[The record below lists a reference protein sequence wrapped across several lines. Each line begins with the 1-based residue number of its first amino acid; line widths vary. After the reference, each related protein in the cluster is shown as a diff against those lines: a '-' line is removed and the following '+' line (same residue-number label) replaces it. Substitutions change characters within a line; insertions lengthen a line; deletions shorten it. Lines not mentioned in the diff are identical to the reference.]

1 MERSRGAHEMRAY
14 TSRELGAFTRT
25 APSRSCRGASR
36 VCYDP
41 TVPQQPEPERDG
53 RAAHWIA
60 TVGGLGD
67 RLPAPGTTAGSL
79 PAAAAWWL
87 LGMALGASWR
97 LFAATVLLTVAAIVV
112 GTWAADVEARRRA
125 REDPGPVVIDEVA
138 GQWLCLAVALPFA
151 PLGGGASLAL
161 FAAAG
166 FFLFRVFD
174 VVKPWPVRRLER
186 LPGGVGIVADDL
198 AAGALA
204 GILLAV
210 AWRYLSP

>member
-1 MERSRGAHEMRAY
+1 V
-14 TSRELGAFTRT
+14 
-25 APSRSCRGASR
+25 PSDSTPDS
-36 VCYDP
+36 
-41 TVPQQPEPERDG
+41 EG

-67 RLPAPGTTAGSL
+67 RLPAPGTTAGSF
-79 PAAAAWWL
+79 PAAVVWWL
-87 LGMALGASWR
+87 LAAALGDSWH
-97 LFAATVLLTVAAIVV
+97 LLAVTTLLTIAAVAV
-112 GTWAADVEARRRA
+112 GIWAADIEARRRA

-138 GQWLCLAVALPFA
+138 GQWLCLAVALPLAEVDGRF
-151 PLGGGASLAL
+151 PLAV

-186 LPGGVGIVADDL
+186 LPGGIGIVADDL

-204 GILLAV
+204 GILLAL
-210 AWRYLSP
+210 AWRYFSP